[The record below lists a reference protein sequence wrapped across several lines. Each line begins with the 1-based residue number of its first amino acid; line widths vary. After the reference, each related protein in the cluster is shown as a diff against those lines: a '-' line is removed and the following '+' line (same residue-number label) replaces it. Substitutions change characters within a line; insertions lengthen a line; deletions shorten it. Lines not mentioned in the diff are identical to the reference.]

1 MSARLSGVRSSGSGR
16 RAVTLRRSLSDAHQL
31 PHFRRDAAAWIEEM
45 LGVAVP
51 AGSDDE
57 FRAALADGVYLCQIL
72 NALKP
77 RTVHH
82 VRHLLHLAVDQLSS
96 LAVDILQ
103 RIIMSCRCVPV
114 RCVDVMIHTGDSR
127 IRRKVGGSSSRG
139 AEDCC

>member
-1 MSARLSGVRSSGSGR
+1 MLGASQDALRPSDDALSPMSARLSSVRGSSGGGR
-16 RAVTLRRSLSDAHQL
+16 RAVALRRSLSDAHQL

-51 AGSDDE
+51 AGSDED

-82 VRHLLHLAVDQLSS
+82 VRRLRTL
-96 LAVDILQ
+96 
-103 RIIMSCRCVPV
+103 
-114 RCVDVMIHTGDSR
+114 VMQHP
-127 IRRKVGGSSSRG
+127 SSSKHILRS
-139 AEDCC
+139 ATVA

>member
-1 MSARLSGVRSSGSGR
+1 MHPQDALRPSDESLSPMSARLSSARSSSGR

-51 AGSDDE
+51 AGSDAE

-77 RTVHH
+77 RTVHN
-82 VRHLLHLAVDQLSS
+82 V
-96 LAVDILQ
+96 
-103 RIIMSCRCVPV
+103 
-114 RCVDVMIHTGDSR
+114 
-127 IRRKVGGSSSRG
+127 SSRS
-139 AEDCC
+139 E

>member
-1 MSARLSGVRSSGSGR
+1 MSARLSSVRGSSGGGR
-16 RAVTLRRSLSDAHQL
+16 RAVALRRSLSDAHQL

-51 AGSDDE
+51 AGSDED

-82 VRHLLHLAVDQLSS
+82 VRRLRTL
-96 LAVDILQ
+96 
-103 RIIMSCRCVPV
+103 
-114 RCVDVMIHTGDSR
+114 VMQHP
-127 IRRKVGGSSSRG
+127 SSSKHILRS
-139 AEDCC
+139 ATVA

>member
-1 MSARLSGVRSSGSGR
+1 VLGASQDALRPSDDALSPMSARLSSVRGSSGGGR
-16 RAVTLRRSLSDAHQL
+16 RAVALRRSLSDAHQL

-51 AGSDDE
+51 AGSDED

-82 VRHLLHLAVDQLSS
+82 VRRLRTL
-96 LAVDILQ
+96 
-103 RIIMSCRCVPV
+103 
-114 RCVDVMIHTGDSR
+114 VMQHP
-127 IRRKVGGSSSRG
+127 SSSKHILRS
-139 AEDCC
+139 ATVA

>member
-1 MSARLSGVRSSGSGR
+1 MLWQPSTAAKHPCISRPTDTLTPASMWQDARRPSDDALSPMSARLSGMRSSSCGGR
-16 RAVTLRRSLSDAHQL
+16 RAVMLRRSLSDAHQL

-82 VRHLLHLAVDQLSS
+82 VR
-96 LAVDILQ
+96 
-103 RIIMSCRCVPV
+103 
-114 RCVDVMIHTGDSR
+114 
-127 IRRKVGGSSSRG
+127 
-139 AEDCC
+139 